1 MAMIGMA
8 KHGTNCTSAYGRRS
22 FANRQYATLPAPAM
36 RRGTRESL
44 PVVSS
49 ILSIMKTAITEAKAI
64 VI

>member
-1 MAMIGMA
+1 MYSD
-8 KHGTNCTSAYGRRS
+8 HTD
-22 FANRQYATLPAPAM
+22 RQYATLPAPAM